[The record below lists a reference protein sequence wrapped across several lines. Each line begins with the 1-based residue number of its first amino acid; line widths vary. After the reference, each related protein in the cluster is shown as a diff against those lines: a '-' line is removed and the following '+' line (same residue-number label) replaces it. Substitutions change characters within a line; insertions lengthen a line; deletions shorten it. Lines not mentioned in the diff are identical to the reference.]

1 MENFTGDI
9 SKTLPIVEEGGKRPL
24 ESIPE
29 RLTHIS
35 LPKLIIKPYSGPVPR
50 RIPTSQVDFFL
61 NIIVANNKPRPITP
75 LPLPVYPASP
85 SRGSCSPSDGE
96 HPDPYLV
103 DLPTPVTIQ
112 FTRHEEIELKQWR
125 ETVGSMR
132 EAHGKALDQLADNLR
147 DTKLRAEV
155 RRLRLEREKQADA
168 IAQMH
173 DRRKIRKAFRKDF
186 NDALPGW

>member
-1 MENFTGDI
+1 MENFAQDI
-9 SKTLPIVEEGGKRPL
+9 SKTLPTVGEERKTPL
-24 ESIPE
+24 ASIPE

-35 LPKLIIKPYSGPVPR
+35 LPKLIIKPYTGRVPR
-50 RIPTSQVDFFL
+50 HIPKNDVEFFL
-61 NIIVANNKPRPITP
+61 NIMAANKPRPITL

-85 SRGSCSPSDGE
+85 TRGPCSPSDGE
-96 HPDPYLV
+96 SQDPYLV

-112 FTRHEEIELKQWR
+112 FTRNEATELKQWR
-125 ETVGSMR
+125 ETVGGMR
-132 EAHGKALDQLADNLR
+132 EAHGKALDKLGENLR

-155 RRLRLEREKQADA
+155 RKLRLERERQADA

-186 NDALPGW
+186 NNLLPGW